1 MPLIN
6 QIYEAIE
13 AGHLI
18 QPFTVEDL
26 KNWMKKKRIVKDDGD
41 EYAPSSIDAI
51 LSNSNKKNVPTSNLN
66 IKVLQSRRNDRGKNE
81 YWF

>member
-1 MPLIN
+1 MPLIT

-13 AGHLI
+13 VGHLI

-26 KNWMKKKRIVKDDGD
+26 KNWMKKMHIVKDDGD
-41 EYAPSSIDAI
+41 EYAPSSIEAI

-66 IKVLQSRRNDRGKNE
+66 IKVLQSRRIDGGKNE